1 MLSPEL
7 ATELRS
13 ARPSASPELRE
24 RVLAV
29 AAQEEPRRPPR
40 FTLPLRRLA
49 VVAVP
54 AALALAIGGA
64 VVHGLVHSGGSGR
77 TVAGTSAV
85 HSGTV
90 GQKLKQ
96 EGAAVALAPLPAR
109 ARAIAPSTP
118 SRLQRYTAS
127 LRVQVKN
134 LNALSN
140 ATKRAMR
147 FARLLGG
154 YVASVQYSA
163 PKNGRGSASIIV
175 RVPVD
180 RVQDAVE
187 EYSGLGTILAQHVSI
202 VDVTKAVQEEAKEI
216 ARLQADIAR
225 IEAGGVTPAERARLS
240 AEKARL
246 DYLTKL
252 KAATVRRAEL
262 ARVKLVLT
270 TKPKQAAAST
280 GRFDRTM
287 SDAGGVLLR
296 EAEILFYAL
305 IVAGPLLLLGA
316 GAALLARAQRRRFER
331 RLLEPS

>member
-7 ATELRS
+7 ATELHG
-13 ARPSASPELRE
+13 ARPRASSDLRE
-24 RVLAV
+24 RVV
-29 AAQEEPRRPPR
+29 AIAAREEPRRPRR
-40 FTLPLRRLA
+40 FALPPLRRLT

-64 VVHGLVHSGGSGR
+64 VAHGLVHSSGSGR
-77 TVAGTSAV
+77 EVAGTEEV

-90 GQKLKQ
+90 GQLEQ
-96 EGAAVALAPLPAR
+96 GGAGALAPIQPHVR
-109 ARAIAPSTP
+109 ALVPNTP
-118 SRLQRYTAS
+118 SRLQRYGTS

-134 LNALSN
+134 LNALSD

-163 PKNGRGSASIIV
+163 PKNGRGGASIIV

-180 RVQDAVE
+180 RVQDAIE

-216 ARLQADIAR
+216 ARLQTDIAR
-225 IEAGGVTPAERARLS
+225 IEAGGVTPDERARLN
-240 AEKARL
+240 AEKVRL

-252 KAATVRRAEL
+252 RAATVRRAEF
-262 ARVKLVLT
+262 ARVELELT
-270 TKPKQAAAST
+270 TKPKQAAVSA

-305 IVAGPLLLLGA
+305 IVVGPLLVLGA
-316 GAALLARAQRRRFER
+316 GGALLARAQRRRLEH